1 MRTFKLKR
9 LAFCLAGLSLAPSVW
24 SQPVNTPSM
33 TATNV
38 GRIQVEGLPGGTA
51 TGLIVQEDTPKMRSS
66 VNREAIEKLTPLANP
81 YQMIDLLPG
90 VNTFSQDATG
100 LFGGGIRVRG
110 ANSDQLGF
118 TVNGAPVNDSGNFAV
133 YPMEYVDAENICE
146 VYLTQGGTDTD
157 APHVGASGGNIGISY
172 CAPDDKS
179 GFRFAQTIGSL
190 NSRRTY
196 VRADTGLFANDKAK
210 FFVSYS
216 NTYANQF
223 QGPGNAQREHVD
235 MGLEI
240 RPDTQWRLT
249 SNFSFNKMFNNN
261 FRTLTQQQIDNGG
274 RDQTFSAN
282 PAVNPT
288 PGFGTAQ
295 TVAAVT
301 ADNTYYQNSVN
312 PFINV
317 IWSGKAEYK
326 MSKDVTFSAEPY
338 FWYGH
343 GTGGTQQRVLA
354 ESAYSGSTFG
364 YGVAD
369 LNKDRDTLDR
379 LYVYSSNVTET
390 YRPGITLKTNVR
402 IDNHDLMVGAWLERA
417 RHLQTGPALA
427 FDSSGGVSDPW
438 LFNTNQY
445 LQYGNGQNY
454 QSRNWQTISTSTSLF
469 AQDTIKMLE
478 DKLLLQLGVR
488 GTQIT
493 RDFTNYANSGST
505 NILGA
510 STADYDISKTYGKV
524 LPNIGVRYRLDEQ
537 QQVFANVA
545 QNMRV
550 PNNSALAN
558 LLVGGKVV
566 DGVLTGASLRDPEV
580 KMETSTNFDLG
591 YRFSSDKWTFAS
603 SLYYIDFQN
612 RIASA
617 YDVTANQTIDFNVGS
632 VVTKGAELE
641 AGYKIN
647 NNWSMYGSATY
658 NISNMKNDLPLTA
671 TASLPT
677 AGAQLPDTPNWMTG
691 LRVSYQSNTWYG
703 NLDMKYTGSAYSTLV
718 NDEKMPAYTLFNGAV
733 GYRFEDYGL
742 LKNPSVQFNVY
753 NIFNTNYQRISSPS
767 GSGFTPNAVALPG
780 LPAVAPSYYIGA
792 PTFVSVTFRAGF

>member
-1 MRTFKLKR
+1 MRTFKLNR
-9 LAFCLAGLSLAPSVW
+9 LAVCLAGLSLAPAVW
-24 SQPVNTPSM
+24 SQPANAPSM
-33 TATNV
+33 STTDV

-51 TGLIVQEDTPKMRSS
+51 TGLITQEESPKMRSS
-66 VNREAIEKLTPLANP
+66 VNREAIERLTPLANP

-100 LFGGGIRVRG
+100 LFGGGLRVRG
-110 ANSDQLGF
+110 ANSDQMGF
-118 TVNGAPVNDSGNFAV
+118 TVNGVPVNDSGNFAV

-146 VYLTQGGTDTD
+146 VNLTQGGTDTE

-172 CAPDDKS
+172 CGPDDKT
-179 GFRFAQTIGSL
+179 GFRFAQTLGSL

-223 QGPGNAQREHVD
+223 QGPGSAQRDHVD
-235 MGLEI
+235 MGVEI
-240 RPDTQWRLT
+240 RPNDQWRLT
-249 SNFSFNKMFNNN
+249 SNFSYNQMFNNN
-261 FRTLTQQQIDNGG
+261 FRTLTQQQIDSGG
-274 RDQTFSAN
+274 RDQVFSSN
-282 PAVNPT
+282 PAINPT
-288 PGFGTAQ
+288 AVFGTAQ
-295 TVAAVT
+295 TAAAVT
-301 ADNTYYQNSVN
+301 ADNTYYKNSVN
-312 PFINV
+312 PFVNI

-338 FWYGH
+338 FWFGH
-343 GTGGTQQRVLA
+343 GTGGSQQKVLA
-354 ESAYSGSTFG
+354 ESAYSGSSLN
-364 YGVAD
+364 YGIRD
-369 LNKDRDTLDR
+369 INKDGDTLDR
-379 LYVYSSNVTET
+379 LYVYNSNVTET
-390 YRPGITLKTNVR
+390 YRPGITLKSNIR
-402 IDNHDLMVGAWLERA
+402 LDNHDVMVGAWFERA

-427 FDSSGGVSDPW
+427 FDSGGAVSDPW
-438 LFNTNQY
+438 LFNSNQY
-445 LQYGNGQNY
+445 LQYGNGKNY

-505 NILGA
+505 SVLGA
-510 STADYDISKTYGKV
+510 STADYDISKTFGKV
-524 LPNIGVRYRLDEQ
+524 LPNIGLRYRLDEQ

-558 LLVGGKVV
+558 LLVGGTVQN
-566 DGVLTGASLRDPEV
+566 GVLTGATLRDPV
-580 KMETSTNFDLG
+580 VQMETSTNLDLG
-591 YRFSSDKWTFAS
+591 YRFASDKWTFAGS
-603 SLYYIDFQN
+603 MYYIDFQN

-617 YDVTANQTIDFNVGS
+617 YDVTANQTIDFNVGA
-632 VVTKGAELE
+632 VTTKGVELE

-647 NNWSMYGSATY
+647 SNWSMYGSATY
-658 NISNMKNDLPLTA
+658 NISTMKNDYPLTA

-677 AGAQLPDTPNWMTG
+677 AGAQLPDTPNWMAG

-718 NDEKMPAYTLFNGAV
+718 NDEQMSAYTLFNGSI

-742 LKNPSVQFNVY
+742 LKNPSIQFNVY
-753 NIFNTNYQRISSPS
+753 NIFNTKYQRVSSSS
-767 GSGFTPNAVALPG
+767 GSGFTTNAVALPG
-780 LPAVAPSYYIGA
+780 IAASAPSYYIGA
-792 PTFVSVTFRAGF
+792 PTFVSVTLRAGF

>member
-1 MRTFKLKR
+1 MRTFKLNR
-9 LAFCLAGLSLAPSVW
+9 LAVCLAGLSLAPAVW
-24 SQPVNTPSM
+24 SQPANAPGM
-33 TATNV
+33 TTTDV

-51 TGLIVQEDTPKMRSS
+51 TGLITQEDSPKMRSS
-66 VNREAIEKLTPLANP
+66 VNREAIERLTPLANP

-100 LFGGGIRVRG
+100 LFGGGLRVRG
-110 ANSDQLGF
+110 ANSDQMGF
-118 TVNGAPVNDSGNFAV
+118 TVNGVPVNDSGNFAV

-146 VYLTQGGTDTD
+146 VNLTQGGTDTE

-172 CAPDDKS
+172 CGPDDKT
-179 GFRFAQTIGSL
+179 GFRFAQTLGSL

-223 QGPGNAQREHVD
+223 QGPGSAQRDHVD
-235 MGLEI
+235 MGVEI
-240 RPDTQWRLT
+240 RPDAQWRLT
-249 SNFSFNKMFNNN
+249 SNFSYNQMFNNN
-261 FRTLTQQQIDNGG
+261 FRTLTQQQIDSGG
-274 RDQTFSAN
+274 RDQVFSSN
-282 PAVNPT
+282 PALNPT
-288 PGFGTAQ
+288 PVFGTAQ

-301 ADNTYYQNSVN
+301 ADNTYYKNSVN
-312 PFINV
+312 PFVNI

-326 MSKDVTFSAEPY
+326 MNKDVTFSAEPY

-343 GTGGTQQRVLA
+343 GTGGTQQKVLA
-354 ESAYSGSTFG
+354 ESAYSGSSLY
-364 YGVAD
+364 YGIRD
-369 LNKDRDTLDR
+369 INKDGDTLDR

-390 YRPGITLKTNVR
+390 YRPGITLKSNIR
-402 IDNHDLMVGAWLERA
+402 LDNHDVMVGAWFERA
-417 RHLQTGPALA
+417 RHLQTGPAVTY
-427 FDSSGGVSDPW
+427 DSGGASADPW

-469 AQDTIKMLE
+469 AQDTIRMLE
-478 DKLLLQLGVR
+478 DKLSLVLGVR

-505 NILGA
+505 SVLGA
-510 STADYDISKTYGKV
+510 STADYDISKTFGKV
-524 LPNIGVRYRLDEQ
+524 LPNIGMRYRLDEQ
-537 QQVFANVA
+537 QQIFANVA

-558 LLVGGKVV
+558 LLVGGTVQN
-566 DGVLTGASLRDPEV
+566 GVLTGATLRDPV
-580 KMETSTNFDLG
+580 VQMETSTNLDLG
-591 YRFSSDKWTFAS
+591 YRFASDKWTFAGS
-603 SLYYIDFQN
+603 MYYIDFQN

-617 YDVTANQTIDFNVGS
+617 YDVTANQTIDFNVGA
-632 VVTKGAELE
+632 VTTKGVELE

-647 NNWSMYGSATY
+647 SNWSMYGSATY
-658 NISNMKNDLPLTA
+658 NISTMKNDYPLTA

-677 AGAQLPDTPNWMTG
+677 AGAQLPDTPNWMAG

-718 NDEKMPAYTLFNGAV
+718 NDESMSAYTLFNGAV

-742 LKNPSVQFNVY
+742 LKNPSIQFNVY
-753 NIFNTNYQRISSPS
+753 NIFNTKYQRVSSAS
-767 GSGFTPNAVALPG
+767 GSGFTTNAVALPG
-780 LPAVAPSYYIGA
+780 IAASAPSYYIGA
-792 PTFVSVTFRAGF
+792 PTFVSVTLRAGF

>member
-1 MRTFKLKR
+1 
-9 LAFCLAGLSLAPSVW
+9 
-24 SQPVNTPSM
+24 M
-33 TATNV
+33 TSTNV

-66 VNREAIEKLTPLANP
+66 VNREAIERLTPLANP

-100 LFGGGIRVRG
+100 LYGGGIRVRG

-235 MGLEI
+235 MGLEV

-282 PAVNPT
+282 PALNPT
-288 PGFGTAQ
+288 PVFGTAQ

-326 MSKDVTFSAEPY
+326 MSKDVTFTAEPY

-469 AQDTIKMLE
+469 AQDTIRMLE

-505 NILGA
+505 SILGA

-558 LLVGGKVV
+558 LLVGGSIV
-566 DGVLTGASLRDPEV
+566 DGVLTGARLRDPEV

-632 VVTKGAELE
+632 VTTKGVELE

-647 NNWSMYGSATY
+647 NNWSMYGSGTY
-658 NISNMKNDLPLTA
+658 NISTMKNDLPLTA

-677 AGAQLPDTPNWMTG
+677 AGAELPDTPNWMTG
-691 LRVSYQSNTWYG
+691 LRLSYQSNTWYG

-718 NDEKMPAYTLFNGAV
+718 NDEKMPAYTLFDGAV
-733 GYRFEDYGL
+733 GYR
-742 LKNPSVQFNVY
+742 
-753 NIFNTNYQRISSPS
+753 
-767 GSGFTPNAVALPG
+767 
-780 LPAVAPSYYIGA
+780 
-792 PTFVSVTFRAGF
+792 

>member
-1 MRTFKLKR
+1 MRTFKLSR
-9 LAFCLAGLSLAPSVW
+9 LAVCLAGLSFAPAAW
-24 SQPVNTPSM
+24 SQPANAPSM
-33 TATNV
+33 TSTNV

-66 VNREAIEKLTPLANP
+66 VNREAIERLTPLANP

-100 LFGGGIRVRG
+100 LFGGGLRVRG
-110 ANSDQLGF
+110 ANSDQMGF
-118 TVNGAPVNDSGNFAV
+118 TVNGVPVNDSGNFAV

-146 VYLTQGGTDTD
+146 VNLTQGGTDTE

-172 CAPDDKS
+172 CGPDDKT
-179 GFRFAQTIGSL
+179 GFRFAQTLGSL

-223 QGPGNAQREHVD
+223 QGPGSAQRDHVD
-235 MGLEI
+235 MGVEI
-240 RPDTQWRLT
+240 RPDAQWRLT
-249 SNFSFNKMFNNN
+249 SNFSYNQMFNNN
-261 FRTLTQQQIDNGG
+261 FRTLTQQQIDSGG
-274 RDQTFSAN
+274 RDQVFSSN
-282 PAVNPT
+282 PALNPT
-288 PGFGTAQ
+288 PVFGTAQ

-301 ADNTYYQNSVN
+301 ADNTYYKNSVN
-312 PFINV
+312 PFVNI

-326 MSKDVTFSAEPY
+326 MNKDVTFSAEPY

-343 GTGGTQQRVLA
+343 GTGGTQQKVLA
-354 ESAYSGSTFG
+354 ESAYSGSSLY
-364 YGVAD
+364 YGIRD
-369 LNKDRDTLDR
+369 INKDGDTLDR
-379 LYVYSSNVTET
+379 LYIYSSNVTET
-390 YRPGITLKTNVR
+390 YRPGITLKSNIR
-402 IDNHDLMVGAWLERA
+402 LDNHDVMVGAWFERA
-417 RHLQTGPALA
+417 RHLQTGPAVTY
-427 FDSSGGVSDPW
+427 DSGGASADPW

-469 AQDTIKMLE
+469 AQDTIRMLE
-478 DKLLLQLGVR
+478 DKLSLVLGVR

-505 NILGA
+505 SVLGA
-510 STADYDISKTYGKV
+510 STADYDISKTFGKV
-524 LPNIGVRYRLDEQ
+524 LPNIGMRYRLDEQ
-537 QQVFANVA
+537 QQIFANVA

-558 LLVGGKVV
+558 LLVGGTVQN
-566 DGVLTGASLRDPEV
+566 GVLTGATLRDPV
-580 KMETSTNFDLG
+580 VQMETSTNLDLG
-591 YRFSSDKWTFAS
+591 YRFASDKWTFAGS
-603 SLYYIDFQN
+603 MYYIDFQN

-617 YDVTANQTIDFNVGS
+617 YDVTANQTIDFNVGA
-632 VVTKGAELE
+632 VTTKGVELE

-647 NNWSMYGSATY
+647 SNWSMYGSATY
-658 NISNMKNDLPLTA
+658 NISTMKNDYPLTA

-677 AGAQLPDTPNWMTG
+677 AGAQLPDTPNWMAG

-718 NDEKMPAYTLFNGAV
+718 NDESMSAYTLFNGAV

-742 LKNPSVQFNVY
+742 LKNPSIQFNVY
-753 NIFNTNYQRISSPS
+753 NIFNTKYQRVSSAS
-767 GSGFTPNAVALPG
+767 GSGFTTNAVALPG
-780 LPAVAPSYYIGA
+780 IAASAPSYYIGA
-792 PTFVSVTFRAGF
+792 PTFVSVTLRAGF

>member
-1 MRTFKLKR
+1 M
-9 LAFCLAGLSLAPSVW
+9 
-24 SQPVNTPSM
+24 TP
-33 TATNV
+33 TDV

-51 TGLIVQEDTPKMRSS
+51 TGLIAQEETPKMRSS
-66 VNREAIEKLTPLANP
+66 VNREAIERLTPLANP

-110 ANSDQLGF
+110 ANSDQMGF

-146 VYLTQGGTDTD
+146 VFLTQGGTDTD

-172 CAPDDKS
+172 CSPDDKA
-179 GFRFAQTIGSL
+179 GFRFAQTLGSL
-190 NSRRTY
+190 RSKRTY
-196 VRADTGLFANDKAK
+196 VRADSGLFANDKAK

-216 NTYANQF
+216 NTFADQF
-223 QGPGNAQREHVD
+223 QGSGNAQREHVD
-235 MGLEI
+235 MGVEI
-240 RPDTQWRLT
+240 RPDNQLRLT
-249 SNFSFNKMFNNN
+249 SNFSYNKMFNNN
-261 FRTLTQQQIDNGG
+261 FRTLTQPQIDIGG
-274 RDQTFSAN
+274 RNQTFSSN
-282 PAVNPT
+282 PALNPT
-288 PGFGTAQ
+288 PGYGTAQ
-295 TVAAVT
+295 TVGAVT

-312 PFINV
+312 PFVSI

-338 FWYGH
+338 YWYGH
-343 GTGGTQQRVLA
+343 GTGGTQQKVLA
-354 ESAYSGSTFG
+354 ESAYSGSSFR
-364 YGVAD
+364 YGIAD
-369 LNKDRDTLDR
+369 INKDRDTLDR
-379 LYVYSSNVTET
+379 LYIYSSNVTET
-390 YRPGITLKTNVR
+390 TRPGITLKSNIR
-402 IDNHDLMVGAWLERA
+402 LDNHDLLVGAWIEQA
-417 RHLQTGPALA
+417 RHTQTGPALP
-427 FDSSGGVSDPW
+427 FDSGGGVSDPW
-438 LFNTNQY
+438 LFNTNQA
-445 LQYGNGQNY
+445 LLYGNGQTY
-454 QSRNWQTISTSTSLF
+454 QSRNWVTVSTSTSLF
-469 AQDTIKMLE
+469 AQDTIRMLD

-488 GTQIT
+488 GTQIQ

-505 NILGA
+505 SILGA
-510 STADYDISKTYGKV
+510 STADYNVNNTYGKV
-524 LPNIGVRYRLDEQ
+524 LPNIGLRYRLDEQ

-558 LLVGGKVV
+558 LLVGGQIQ
-566 DGVLTGASLRDPEV
+566 DGVLTGATLRDPSV
-580 KMETSTNFDLG
+580 KMETSTNLDLG
-591 YRFSSDKWTFAS
+591 YRFASDKWTFAGS
-603 SLYYIDFQN
+603 VYYIDFQN

-632 VVTKGAELE
+632 VTTKGVELE

-647 NNWSMYGSATY
+647 SNWSMYGSATY
-658 NISNMKNDLPLTA
+658 NISSMKNDLPLTA

-677 AGAQLPDTPNWMTG
+677 AGAQLPDTPNWMAG
-691 LRVSYQSNTWYG
+691 LRVSYQSNSWYG

-718 NDEKMPAYTLFNGAV
+718 NDEKMSAYTLFNGAI
-733 GYRFEDYGL
+733 GYRFEDYGY
-742 LKNPSVQFNVY
+742 LKNPSIQFNVY

-780 LPAVAPSYYIGA
+780 LAAVAPSYYIGA